1 MDTSISTQL
10 RDRSYSEHAISYH
23 SSRRLQAKNRPTSTG
38 MAASGFVYLVGAG
51 PGDPELLTVKAVN
64 ALQQCDLLVYDRL
77 VSKEILALVPEHVD
91 KIYVGKRCGEPSHK
105 AR

>member
-10 RDRSYSEHAISYH
+10 RDRSYSEHAICYH
-23 SSRRLQAKNRPTSTG
+23 SSRGLQAKNRPTSTG
-38 MAASGFVYLVGAG
+38 AAASGFVYLVGAG
-51 PGDPELLTVKAVN
+51 PGDPELLTVKAVD

-91 KIYVGKRCGEPSHK
+91 KIYVANAVASRV
-105 AR
+105 